1 MQRLNNKALLRDKA
15 YINGQW
21 CEAQS
26 GARMPVLDPATGEQ
40 IATVADL
47 DGSDVSLAI
56 DAANAALPL
65 WRKKTAKERAAL
77 LRNWFERIVA
87 AKDDLAIL
95 MTAEQGK
102 PLAESAGE
110 VMYGASFIEWFAE
123 EGKRVYGDVIPTHA
137 ADKRVI
143 VTKEPVGVV
152 AAITPWNFPNAM
164 ITRKAAPALAAGCTI
179 VIKPAEDTPLS
190 ALALMVLA
198 EEAGIPAGVINI
210 VTSSRSAEV
219 GQTLTN
225 SPVVRKLSFT
235 GSTAVGKQLMRQC
248 ADTVKKI
255 SLELG
260 GNAPLIIFDDAD
272 LDRAIPAAIACKFRN
287 AGQTCVCANR
297 VLVQDGIYDEFIKR
311 YKVAVEQMTIGHGLQ
326 GTFDQGPMI
335 NTAAI
340 GKVQEL
346 LDDATSKGA
355 RVVTGGE
362 RHPLGEAF
370 YQPTVLA
377 DVTPE
382 MRVAKEEIFG
392 PLAPIFRFDT
402 EEQAIQ
408 MANDTEY
415 GLAAYFFANNL
426 GRVWRV
432 QEGLEYGMVAVNEGI
447 LSTEVAPFGG
457 IKESGIGR
465 EGSKYGIDEYIE
477 MKYVLIGGIDK

>member
-1 MQRLNNKALLRDKA
+1 MMQLNNQALLCGKA
-15 YINGQW
+15 YIDGEW
-21 CEAQS
+21 REALS
-26 GARMPVLDPATGEQ
+26 GARMPVLDPATGEK
-40 IATVADL
+40 IADVPDM
-47 DGSDVSLAI
+47 DGTDTACAI
-56 DAANAALPL
+56 DAADKALPA
-65 WRKKTAKERAAL
+65 WRARTAKDRAAL
-77 LRNWFERIVA
+77 LRKWFELIVA
-87 AKDDLAIL
+87 AKDDLATL

-102 PLAESAGE
+102 PLAESGGE

-123 EGKRVYGDVIPTHA
+123 EGKRVYGDIIPTHA
-137 ADKRVI
+137 ADKRVL
-143 VTKEPVGVV
+143 VSKEPVGVV

-198 EEAGIPAGVINI
+198 EQAGIPAGVINI

-225 SPVVRKLSFT
+225 STIVRKLSFT

-248 ADTVKKI
+248 ADSVKKI

-297 VLVQDGIYDEFIKR
+297 ILVQDGIYDAFIER
-311 YKVAVEQMTIGHGLQ
+311 YREAVEQMTIGHGLQ

-335 NTAAI
+335 NAAAI
-340 GKVQEL
+340 SKVEEL
-346 LDDATSKGA
+346 LADATTKGA

-362 RHPLGEAF
+362 RSPLGEAF
-370 YQPTVLA
+370 YLPTVIA

-402 EEQAIQ
+402 EEQAIA

-415 GLAAYFFANNL
+415 GLAAYFFANDL

-477 MKYVLIGGIDK
+477 MKYVLLGGIDK